1 MSSFLFKCDFFDT
14 LTSLATL
21 KSKHIAAL
29 FEAVAIKMKRTLG
42 TLSQHVLSLS
52 STECSSFFF
61 SDASDQK
68 QSREK
73 QESNLC
79 ILWSCFPTFHAAL
92 TVCHK
97 WSHLLQ
103 SVTSNASVGVQMWS
117 IRAARCRT
125 ERQRRR
131 ATAIS
136 TEHQRINWTILQ
148 FVSSLWHL
156 VLFCARQQSHLVLGK
171 VVQSALP
178 LDDSFYARM
187 SKDFTPKTQLTQRVS
202 DEWNEEYYD
211 VSHDEN
217 PFVLLGVQV
226 LSPDVSQK
234 FLVVI
239 PSGVRV

>member
-1 MSSFLFKCDFFDT
+1 MWLFWHPDIFGHIKKQTHCCSIWSSGDKNEKNFGDTFSACFVIIFDWVFF
-14 LTSLATL
+14 
-21 KSKHIAAL
+21 
-29 FEAVAIKMKRTLG
+29 F
-42 TLSQHVLSLS
+42 
-52 STECSSFFF
+52 FFF

-148 FVSSLWHL
+148 FVSLLRHL